1 MPETL
6 QLELEAAPP
15 QQPVLTA
22 AFSSFTEAA
31 ASLERS
37 YSGLQAEVTR
47 LRREL
52 QEANE
57 QLARRRALAE
67 MSTLLAH
74 EVRNPLGSLELFA
87 GLLAQQ
93 RLNEAA
99 QGWVEHLQ
107 AGLRSL
113 SATVNNVLQF
123 QNSATPLFAPLD
135 LRSWLRRFE
144 GFLTPLTRRSNVV
157 LTVNADFDG
166 VYISADGNRLQQ
178 AMLNLALNA
187 LRAMPNG
194 GRLTIEA
201 EMCTQRDEVILRVSD
216 TGSGIARANL
226 PLVFEPAFTTAPGSP
241 GLGLAITKAILEQ
254 HNGMIQVA
262 SRIGQGTTFELSFPL
277 ACPDG
282 KTVSEE
288 PASA

>member
-1 MPETL
+1 LAAVLHIAMANMPETL

-216 TGSGIARANL
+216 T
-226 PLVFEPAFTTAPGSP
+226 EPAFTTAPGSP